1 MMLRDS
7 WNRVRRR
14 RLPFVAAAVGLL
26 LLGAALAGI
35 TRLAAQELKA
45 ARTAAETGA
54 AGAAA
59 HSQNWTS
66 FFGNDAQSYSPL
78 AQITRD
84 NVKQLAPAWTFPL
97 SLHGLESAPLVVD
110 GVLYLEAPTNDVYAM
125 DAATGKQLWKYTY
138 RKPGT
143 EDAAREGGKGR
154 GLASGFGMIFMGTND
169 NHVVAIDMKT
179 GNEAWNV
186 EVENRKKCG
195 CGINSAPI
203 LVKDKVVAGVT
214 GGEVAHRGYLNAFD
228 AKTGKLVWRFYPIPA
243 PSEPG
248 SETWSGDSWKL
259 GGGSTWYTGAY
270 DPELNLIYWGT
281 SNPSSDFYG
290 GDRMGANLY
299 TDSLVALDADT
310 GKLKWYFQ
318 ETPHDLW
325 DYDSNPEPTLFD
337 VTQNGATQK
346 LVVHSSK
353 NGYAYVYNR
362 VTGKLLR
369 AFPYVDTI
377 NWTKGLDK
385 DGKPINPVVVPEA
398 GKGDL
403 LFCPGTPGGRN
414 RNHSAYSPRTGLWY
428 TTALEICSHLNV
440 EKRNIDEVK
449 EGEGWFAGT
458 HNDEPSKTAPP
469 HISAF
474 DPLTGKKQWTFL
486 TTWGNASSLLA
497 TAGDLIFAGDVEGKA
512 FALDARTGEKI
523 WSFDTGAVVAGA
535 PISYAI
541 NGRQYVAIASGG
553 GSILDPRIT
562 LFYPESKGKIPET
575 APSRLTVF
583 ALPDGK

>member
-1 MMLRDS
+1 MNSQNFR
-7 WNRVRRR
+7 NEQPRRH
-14 RLPFVAAAVGLL
+14 RLTFAASAISLL
-26 LLGAALAGI
+26 LLCAALAGI
-35 TRLAAQELKA
+35 TRVAAQELKP
-45 ARTAAETGA
+45 ART

-59 HSQNWTS
+59 SADHSQNWTS
-66 FFGNDAQSYSPL
+66 FFGNEQAQSYSPL

-97 SLHGLESAPLVVD
+97 ALHGLESAPLVID
-110 GVLYLEAPTNDVYAM
+110 GTLYLEAPNNDVYAL
-125 DAATGKQLWKYTY
+125 DAATGNQLWKYAY
-138 RKPGT
+138 RKP
-143 EDAAREGGKGR
+143 AAEGADREGGKGR
-154 GLASGFGMIFMGTND
+154 GLATGFGMLFMGTND

-179 GNEAWNV
+179 GNESWNV

-203 LVKDKVVAGVT
+203 LVKDKIVAGVT

-243 PSEPG
+243 PGEPG
-248 SETWSGDSWKL
+248 SETWTGEAWKL
-259 GGGSTWYTGAY
+259 GGGSTWYTGSY
-270 DPELNLIYWGT
+270 DPDLNLIYWGT

-290 GDRMGANLY
+290 DDRAGANLY
-299 TDSLVALDADT
+299 TDSVIALDADT

-325 DYDSNPEPTLFD
+325 DYDSNPEPVLFD
-337 VTQNGATQK
+337 ATQNGATQK

-353 NGYAYVYNR
+353 NGFAYVYNR

-369 AFPYVDTI
+369 TFPYVDTI

-385 DGKPINPVVVPEA
+385 DGQPIQPVMVPA
-398 GKGDL
+398 KGKADL

-414 RNHSAYSPRTGLWY
+414 RNHSAYSPSTGLWY

-440 EKRNIDEVK
+440 DEKKYSEVM
-449 EGEGWFAGT
+449 EGDGMFGGT
-458 HNDEPSKTAPP
+458 HMDEASKTSPP
-469 HISAF
+469 HIAAF
-474 DPLTGKKQWTFL
+474 DPLTGKKQWTFP

-497 TAGDLIFAGDVEGKA
+497 TAGNLIFAGDVEGKA

-523 WSFDTGAVVAGA
+523 WSYDTGAVVAGA

-541 NGRQYVAIASGG
+541 NGRQYLAIASGG